1 VLSYGVR
8 TEVSEEGTPMM
19 HVVGCAEASRESPMR
34 DDERERLHRRAR
46 RQARLLRESR
56 AHQARLEQLLDV
68 CHELARTHAR
78 EEILLQRVAERGAE
92 LLAADAVGVLLADEA
107 RLVLRGWAGVAAALF
122 GESRPAEVRDCLAA
136 AVKTSEAVVVPDV
149 GGARAVVGLPLRA
162 GWRVIGV
169 LALARSAALPFSGD
183 DVAIVTK
190 FAAHA
195 ATALENA
202 RLYREVR
209 EADRRKDDFLARLG
223 HELRNPLAPIVNAL
237 HLLERVGERGP
248 QGPQLRAIM
257 TRQIRNL
264 AGLVDDL
271 LDVSRIRLGKLA
283 LQTQPID
290 LRDVARRSFEAL
302 QLSRDAEGHDVAL
315 DVGTEPVV
323 VMGDAARL
331 EQVVGNLLHN
341 AVKYTPR
348 GAPIRLTVEPAAG
361 EAVLCVRDRGIGI
374 DPEMLPHVFQLFTQ
388 ADRSLHRA
396 QGGLGLGLALVRAL
410 VERHGGTVTGASAGL
425 GHGSQFTVRLPLC
438 TQAPEPAAG
447 DGQERPTR
455 PSRILLVED
464 NPDAREALRGVFEM
478 EGHWVA
484 VAVDGLAAI
493 ELAATFQPEF
503 AFIDLGLPGVDGF
516 EVARRLRAAPG
527 ARPMCLVA
535 LTGYGQ
541 PEDRRRTQEAG
552 FDSHLVKPV
561 LPEQLFEIIA
571 RTQAAAPGARPAG

>member
-1 VLSYGVR
+1 MLEQV
-8 TEVSEEGTPMM
+8 
-19 HVVGCAEASRESPMR
+19 AEASRESPMS

-46 RQARLLRESR
+46 QQARLLTESR
-56 AHQARLEQLLDV
+56 ERQARLEQLLDV

-78 EEILLQRVAERGAE
+78 QEILLQRVAERGAQ
-92 LLAADAVGVLLADEA
+92 LLAADAVGVLLLEGV
-107 RLVLRGWAGVAAALF
+107 RLVPRGRAGAAAALF
-122 GESRPAEVRDCLAA
+122 DEAGPAEVQACLAA

-149 GGARAVVGLPLRA
+149 AGGRAVVGLPLRA

-169 LALARSAALPFSGD
+169 LGIARPAARPFSGD

-237 HLLERVGERGP
+237 HLLERVGERAP
-248 QGPQLRAIM
+248 QGRHLRAIM
-257 TRQIRNL
+257 ARQIRHL
-264 AGLVDDL
+264 AGLVDEL
-271 LDVSRIRLGKLA
+271 LDVSRIRLGKLT
-283 LQTQPID
+283 LQAEPLD
-290 LRDVARRSFEAL
+290 LCEVARRSFEAL

-315 DVGTEPVV
+315 DVGPEPVV

-331 EQVVGNLLHN
+331 EQVVGNLLQN

-348 GAPIRLTVEPAAG
+348 GAPIRLTVAPAAG

-374 DPEMLPHVFQLFTQ
+374 APEMLPHVFQLFTQ

-410 VERHGGTVTGASAGL
+410 VERHGGTVTGESAGL

-438 TQAPEPAAG
+438 TQALAPAAG
-447 DGQERPTR
+447 DGGPRPTR
-455 PSRILLVED
+455 PGRILVVED
-464 NPDAREALRGVFEM
+464 NADAREALRAVLEA
-478 EGHWVA
+478 EGHRVA
-484 VAVDGLAAI
+484 AAVDGVAAI
-493 ELAATFQPEF
+493 ELAATFQPEI
-503 AFIDLGLPGVDGF
+503 AFIDLGLPGLDGY
-516 EVARRLRAAPG
+516 EVARRLRASA
-527 ARPMCLVA
+527 AKTVWLVA

-561 LPEQLFEIIA
+561 MPEQLFELIA
-571 RTQAAAPGARPAG
+571 RVQAPAS